1 MLETSRK
8 VLSLVS
14 ITSLLLEA
22 MFLAIRIIR
31 LFFFSFFVLLLLL
44 ILDEYFSFNRTI
56 TNRNCIL
63 YFYLSLKIER
73 GIDSLVIIVIRL
85 VDEIVPLFFFI

>member
-1 MLETSRK
+1 
-8 VLSLVS
+8 
-14 ITSLLLEA
+14 

-31 LFFFSFFVLLLLL
+31 FFFLFFFLLLLL

>member
-14 ITSLLLEA
+14 ITSLLFEA

-31 LFFFSFFVLLLLL
+31 FFFLFFFLLLLL
-44 ILDEYFSFNRTI
+44 ILDEYFSFNQTKLH
-56 TNRNCIL
+56 L

-85 VDEIVPLFFFI
+85 VDKIVPLFFFI

>member
-44 ILDEYFSFNRTI
+44 ILDEYFSFNRTK
-56 TNRNCIL
+56 L
-63 YFYLSLKIER
+63 HF
-73 GIDSLVIIVIRL
+73 VF
-85 VDEIVPLFFFI
+85 LFVVEN

>member
-31 LFFFSFFVLLLLL
+31 FFFLFFFLLLLL
-44 ILDEYFSFNRTI
+44 ILDEYFSFNRTK
-56 TNRNCIL
+56 L
-63 YFYLSLKIER
+63 HF
-73 GIDSLVIIVIRL
+73 VF
-85 VDEIVPLFFFI
+85 LFVVEN